1 MLLESFRDWIGMH
14 KAMELWFHQA
24 HHNVRGVSFV
34 ADHQN
39 LYGAIYTDVLGVA
52 FDNIIERGIGL
63 TEDQT
68 LADAVEYAIGAAN
81 ILRGWPSP
89 SSLSAEQLASEAH
102 RRLSDYLDYIEAMR
116 AQFELHSC
124 LSLGLDDLIAGM
136 CNDIE
141 TQLYLVGQR
150 ASF

>member
-34 ADHQN
+34 ADHQS
-39 LYGAIYTDVLGVA
+39 LYDEIYTNLLGDA
-52 FDNIIERGIGL
+52 FDMIVERGIGL

-68 LADAVEYAIGAAN
+68 LADAVEYAIRAGQ
-81 ILRGWPSP
+81 IMSGWPRP
-89 SSLSAEQLASEAH
+89 SSLSAEQLASESH
-102 RRLSDYLDYIEAMR
+102 RRLFEYLEYIEAMKS
-116 AQFELHSC
+116 QFELHGV
-124 LSLGLDDLIAGM
+124 LSTGLEDMIGGL